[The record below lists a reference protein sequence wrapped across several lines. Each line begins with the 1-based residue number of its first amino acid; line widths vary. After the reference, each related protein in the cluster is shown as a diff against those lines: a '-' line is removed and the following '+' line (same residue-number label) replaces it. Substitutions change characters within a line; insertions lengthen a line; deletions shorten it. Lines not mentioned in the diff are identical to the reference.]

1 MTQQTSSGG
10 NSALAASARGYIR
23 LSGPDS
29 GKFLQGQVTC
39 DMDSLSP
46 SNSIDGAHCTPKG
59 RMVFLF
65 TAHGDEDGSIILDV
79 HPSIIESALA
89 SLKKYGVFFKT
100 EITDV
105 SDSYSNN
112 QPEVSDLERLR
123 SGRAEVVAETV
134 EMFIP
139 QMLNLD
145 ALGYINF
152 KKGCYTGQEIIARAH
167 YRGAV
172 KRRMHHL
179 ALTSDSVPSPGDDIK
194 NSDDKSIGNIA
205 SAVRADDANV
215 EILAVLNDKYS
226 DANAMQI
233 GDQALTAVTH
243 LPLPYE
249 IPASL

>member
-1 MTQQTSSGG
+1 MTQQTSST
-10 NSALAASARGYIR
+10 NESEDSTAARGYIK

-29 GKFLQGQVTC
+29 GKFLQGQVSC

-46 SNSIDGAHCTPKG
+46 ANSIEGAHCTPKG

-65 TAHGDEDGSIILDV
+65 TAHCDEDGSIILET

-100 EITDV
+100 EITDI
-105 SDSYSNN
+105 SDSYLNSQTNL
-112 QPEVSDLERLR
+112 SDLERLR
-123 SGRAEVVAETV
+123 AGKAEVVAETL

-179 ALTSDSVPSPGDDIK
+179 TLSIDRVPIPGDEIK
-194 NSDDKSIGNIA
+194 DNQGKSIGNIA
-205 SAVRADDANV
+205 SAVRTDDAKI

-226 DANAMQI
+226 DANEMQI

-243 LPLPYE
+243 LSLPYE
-249 IPASL
+249 IPASP

>member
-1 MTQQTSSGG
+1 MTQQTSSSNESG
-10 NSALAASARGYIR
+10 SSKAARGYIK

-29 GKFLQGQVTC
+29 SKFLQGQVTC

-46 SNSIDGAHCTPKG
+46 SNSIEGAHCTPKG

-65 TAHGDEDGSIILDV
+65 TAHSDEDGSIILET
-79 HPSIIESALA
+79 HPSIIDSALA

-100 EITDV
+100 EIST
-105 SDSYSNN
+105 SYSNN
-112 QPEVSDLERLR
+112 QPDVSDLERLR

-179 ALTSDSVPSPGDDIK
+179 TLTTDRVPSPGDEIK

-205 SAVRADDANV
+205 SAVRVDDAKV

-226 DANAMQI
+226 DANEMQI

-249 IPASL
+249 IPTSP

>member
-1 MTQQTSSGG
+1 MTQQTSSS
-10 NSALAASARGYIR
+10 NESESSKAARGYIK

-29 GKFLQGQVTC
+29 SKFLQGQVTC

-46 SNSIDGAHCTPKG
+46 SNSIEGAHCTPKG

-65 TAHGDEDGSIILDV
+65 TAHCDEDGSIILET
-79 HPSIIESALA
+79 HPSIIDSALA

-100 EITDV
+100 EITDI
-105 SDSYSNN
+105 SDSYSNS
-112 QPEVSDLERLR
+112 QPSLSDLERLR
-123 SGRAEVVAETV
+123 AGKAEVVSETV

-145 ALGYINF
+145 ALGYISF

-179 ALTSDSVPSPGDDIK
+179 ALSTEIVPSPGDEIK

-205 SAVRADDANV
+205 SAVRVDDAKV

-226 DANAMQI
+226 DANEMQI

-249 IPASL
+249 IPTSP

>member
-1 MTQQTSSGG
+1 MTQQTSSSNESG
-10 NSALAASARGYIR
+10 SSKAARGYIK

-29 GKFLQGQVTC
+29 SKFLQGQVTC

-46 SNSIDGAHCTPKG
+46 SNSIEGAHCTPKG

-65 TAHGDEDGSIILDV
+65 TAHCDEDGSIILET
-79 HPSIIESALA
+79 HPSIIDSALA

-100 EITDV
+100 EITDI
-105 SDSYSNN
+105 SDSYSNS
-112 QPEVSDLERLR
+112 QPSLSDLERLR
-123 SGRAEVVAETV
+123 AGKAEVVSETV

-145 ALGYINF
+145 ALGYISF

-179 ALTSDSVPSPGDDIK
+179 ALSTEIVPKPGDDIK
-194 NSDDKSIGNIA
+194 DSQGKSIGNIA
-205 SAVRADDANV
+205 SALKVDDAKI
-215 EILAVLNDKYS
+215 EILAVLNDKFS
-226 DANAMQI
+226 DAAEMQI
-233 GDQALTAVTH
+233 GDQALTAITH

-249 IPASL
+249 IPTSP

>member
-1 MTQQTSSGG
+1 MTQQISSSNESG
-10 NSALAASARGYIR
+10 SSKAARGYIK
-23 LSGPDS
+23 LSGPDRS
-29 GKFLQGQVTC
+29 KFLQGQVTC

-46 SNSIDGAHCTPKG
+46 SNSIEGAHCTPKG

-65 TAHGDEDGSIILDV
+65 TAHCDEDGSIILET
-79 HPSIIESALA
+79 HPSIIDSALA

-100 EITDV
+100 EITDI
-105 SDSYSNN
+105 SDSYSNS
-112 QPEVSDLERLR
+112 QPSLSDLERLR
-123 SGRAEVVAETV
+123 AGKAEVVSETV

-145 ALGYINF
+145 ALGYISF

-179 ALTSDSVPSPGDDIK
+179 ALSTEIVPKPGDDIK
-194 NSDDKSIGNIA
+194 DSQGKSIGNIA
-205 SAVRADDANV
+205 SALKVDDAKI
-215 EILAVLNDKYS
+215 EILAVLNDKFS
-226 DANAMQI
+226 DAAEMQI
-233 GDQALTAVTH
+233 GDQALTAITH

-249 IPASL
+249 IPTSP